1 METEMKTRILFKLIV
16 AAATLAAGGLALAAA
31 EPIQPI
37 APASDIDLARV
48 ELGKKLYFDPR
59 LSKSGFISCNSCHN
73 LSMGGTD
80 NLPSSIGHGWQ
91 QGPINSPTVLNSSM
105 NIAQFWDGRAADL
118 KEQAAGPIANP
129 GEMAFTHTLAV
140 DVLSSI
146 PAYVKEFKLVFGAE
160 EISIDHVTD
169 AIAEFEKTLVTP
181 NSRFD
186 QWLLGDSGALTA
198 QEMQGYELFKSS
210 GCVACHNGPAAG
222 GNSFQK
228 MGLVQ
233 PYQTDNPAE
242 GLAAVTGDDAD
253 RYKFKVPTL
262 RNVELTYP
270 YFHDG
275 AIHSLTEAVDIMGRL
290 QLGREFTAE
299 ENAQIVAFLKALTG
313 EQPTFTLPVLPPSTE
328 KTPAPQPFEA
338 KKTGP

>member
-1 METEMKTRILFKLIV
+1 MATSAKATRSV
-16 AAATLAAGGLALAAA
+16 GSTSPATCT
-31 EPIQPI
+31 
-37 APASDIDLARV
+37 V
-48 ELGKKLYFDPR
+48 
-59 LSKSGFISCNSCHN
+59 
-73 LSMGGTD
+73 
-80 NLPSSIGHGWQ
+80 
-91 QGPINSPTVLNSSM
+91 QGP
-105 NIAQFWDGRAADL
+105 GR
-118 KEQAAGPIANP
+118 
-129 GEMAFTHTLAV
+129 
-140 DVLSSI
+140 
-146 PAYVKEFKLVFGAE
+146 
-160 EISIDHVTD
+160 
-169 AIAEFEKTLVTP
+169 
-181 NSRFD
+181 
-186 QWLLGDSGALTA
+186 SGGSL
-198 QEMQGYELFKSS
+198 
-210 GCVACHNGPAAG
+210 AG